1 MTKAENLEMAGEF
14 ASSMR
19 GRFIIAK
26 ALHYGIQ
33 ELEKVEGVHKEK
45 SDIDD
50 MYYLKE
56 TVFNFPV
63 EVLAPRKAA
72 YPLTKSTSDIVEG
85 VHKERLEDLRLSQKS
100 DKL

>member
-33 ELEKVEGVHKEK
+33 ELEKVEGVHKE
-45 SDIDD
+45 
-50 MYYLKE
+50 
-56 TVFNFPV
+56 
-63 EVLAPRKAA
+63 
-72 YPLTKSTSDIVEG
+72 
-85 VHKERLEDLRLSQKS
+85 RLEDLRLSQKS